1 MIDIRNALKLLD
13 VVYVNQNESVKSSLI
28 SNKLKGRVI
37 SDETR
42 INMSESKK
50 QYWAQKKNGT

>member
-13 VVYVNQNESVKSSLI
+13 VVYVNQ
-28 SNKLKGRVI
+28 
-37 SDETR
+37 
-42 INMSESKK
+42 SESKK